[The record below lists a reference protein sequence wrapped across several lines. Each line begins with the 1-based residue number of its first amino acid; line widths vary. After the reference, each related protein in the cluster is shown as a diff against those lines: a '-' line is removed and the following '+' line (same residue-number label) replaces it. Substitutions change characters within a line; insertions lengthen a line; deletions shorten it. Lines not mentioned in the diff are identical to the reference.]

1 MNNKILDYSFLGVLS
16 LFLICASIMVISKSS
31 DSLQV
36 GVGILIILVVLGVG
50 IGTYFLGNK
59 VNMMSIAGVTVVLFL
74 IILIYSILKSNDD
87 SNENLESFT
96 TTPIGYK
103 NLQGAFIPTYSSNMD
118 NLNSDGTSD
127 ETKEKISEL
136 QNEIQN
142 AEESCSS
149 LTSLQNE
156 MLKYQSDD
164 TSGGLNQGPCID
176 ENGNMGYKL
185 LSTGNICI
193 PLDVLYSKNMMR
205 SSGKDGESEE
215 EGDLNYNDG
224 NDTSGNMTA
233 CYSKDSD
240 FNSICKQSFGNNYT
254 KDSLVECTGIN
265 EGKYRAKCVLQTI
278 SVLEDDELETPCYNY
293 YTILDNVCKSVA
305 RENGKNNF
313 QKYGVKKYIKCTDE
327 KNKKRAICK
336 PYYENGLPTHETNLT
351 SCINADSNNLN
362 LKFNAICN
370 YKGKKI
376 NTDLVP
382 YNIKPYDCEFGKL
395 RAECISRDMYNKLR
409 EKRSFYNEI
418 LI

>member
-16 LFLICASIMVISKSS
+16 LFLFIASIMVISKSS

-36 GVGILIILVVLGVG
+36 GVGVLFILVVLGVG
-50 IGTYFLGNK
+50 IGTFFLGNK
-59 VNMMSIAGVTVVLFL
+59 VNMMSIAGVTVILFL
-74 IILIYSILKSNDD
+74 IIFIYSILKGNV
-87 SNENLESFT
+87 EGFT

-103 NLQGAFIPTYSSNMD
+103 NIQGTFIPTYSSNMD
-118 NLNSDGTSD
+118 NLNSDGTED
-127 ETKEKISEL
+127 GTKEKISEL

-142 AEESCSS
+142 AEQSCSS
-149 LTSLQNE
+149 LTSLQEE

-176 ENGNMGYKL
+176 ENGKMGYKL

-193 PLDVLYSKNMMR
+193 PLDVLYSKNAMMK
-205 SSGKDGESEE
+205 GGGEGESEE
-215 EGDLNYNDG
+215 DGDLNYDDG
-224 NDTSGNMTA
+224 NDISGNMTA

-240 FNSICKQSFGNNYT
+240 FNSICKQNFGNNYV
-254 KDSLVECTGIN
+254 KNKLIECTGSN
-265 EGKYRAKCVLQTI
+265 EGKYRAECVLQTAT
-278 SVLEDDELETPCYNY
+278 VLEDDEFETPCYNY
-293 YTILDNVCKSVA
+293 YTTLDNVCKRVA

-313 QKYGVKKYIKCTDE
+313 QKYGVKKYIQCTDE
-327 KNKKRAICK
+327 KNKKKAICK

-351 SCINADSNNLN
+351 SCINADSDNLN

-382 YNIKPYDCEFGKL
+382 YNIKPYDCAFGKL
-395 RAECISRDMYNKLR
+395 RAECISRDMYNKIN
-409 EKRSFYNEI
+409 EKKNFYNEI